1 MLILPKTTLLFN
13 NEWLDKLKF
22 QDHTDY
28 DLKGNCSAIAIKS
41 ESGSVYDFYRSNPI
55 EHPSTFTLT
64 QVYHK
69 VKEVRKIID
78 YFSFIETTRVRIH
91 KSDPG
96 HIIKLHTDDNNVQA
110 KEKEDYRLRIIT
122 ALNDDEDFTYIYESE
137 GIRHNIK
144 LSKGQSII
152 FDPDKVKHGLINN
165 SKSKA
170 RYALVQIFKA
180 YPVHRGLIDFIN
192 TDQLKEI

>member
-1 MLILPKTTLLFN
+1 MLKVTLPSTTLPKMTKVPGVALS
-13 NEWLDKLKF
+13 LK
-22 QDHTDY
+22 T
-28 DLKGNCSAIAIKS
+28 KS
-41 ESGSVYDFYRSNPI
+41 
-55 EHPSTFTLT
+55 FTLPASS
-64 QVYHK
+64 V
-69 VKEVRKIID
+69 VRATIALAPLNA
-78 YFSFIETTRVRIH
+78 SAP
-91 KSDPG
+91 DPG

-122 ALNDDEDFTYIYESE
+122 ALNDDEDFTYTYEFE

-170 RYALVQIFKA
+170 RYALVQIFKT